1 MFDGM
6 SQQEFVIVGL
16 VVLAVA
22 WAVAILPAL
31 LVNPW

>member
-6 SQQEFVIVGL
+6 SQGELFVVGL
-16 VVLAVA
+16 FMIAVA

-31 LVNPW
+31 LVNTW